1 MSRLRDLYSK
11 GLLQEGSGEGTI
23 TIGEHCDHKVCKQLK
38 GQVQKSF
45 SVIEKSE
52 GGEEEP
58 MGKGDEVAR
67 LDLVQRMFDPEVNLS
82 LSS

>member
-1 MSRLRDLYSK
+1 MLTKRALF
-11 GLLQEGSGEGTI
+11 
-23 TIGEHCDHKVCKQLK
+23 
-38 GQVQKSF
+38 SF
-45 SVIEKSE
+45 IEKSE

-58 MGKGDEVAR
+58 MGKEDEVAR